1 MFTVSTSK
9 KTPLNDQL
17 YAQLHMHQP
26 RRKMSL
32 QTPVCTWSTFSKSL
46 MASIAESQVIDWQ
59 YTNLTLVHHKVEV
72 SEAYCRKS
80 MLLQVLP
87 PYVRSGATG
96 YAETHAR
103 LKLGML
109 SIPNFKRGCQ
119 SRTQQWHIFS
129 SDDPQT
135 YYQQHYFAVID
146 AISGKLS
153 KSIHSQSALKK
164 LKFIETILL
173 DDANDRPQNSSTTIF
188 RCGYCHLS
196 LLLLMNWRTSEV

>member
-80 MLLQVLP
+80 MLLQV
-87 PYVRSGATG
+87 SATIRQIRRYRVCWNTRTFEVG
-96 YAETHAR
+96 YAKH
-103 LKLGML
+103 
-109 SIPNFKRGCQ
+109 
-119 SRTQQWHIFS
+119 TQLQTWVSKPYSAVAHIFFWWS
-129 SDDPQT
+129 T
-135 YYQQHYFAVID
+135 N
-146 AISGKLS
+146 
-153 KSIHSQSALKK
+153 
-164 LKFIETILL
+164 ILPATL
-173 DDANDRPQNSSTTIF
+173 F
-188 RCGYCHLS
+188 RS
-196 LLLLMNWRTSEV
+196 NWCNFR